1 MIKVVAS
8 IFILLSAALASPALR
23 VNVTKSKFLFIKWAN
38 FTPALHT
45 ADKDTVSTS
54 SGSKWYVF
62 ANYYGKIQS
71 GDLGVAIQ
79 YKFNDDKDYVAAAT
93 NKDGTSTDDLVTF
106 TSGVETSLKCINPDT
121 AELTTDSVSIVEN
134 AFNVYITVKCEA
146 KILSKVAEEIA
157 EDVNNVINKLTGSKA
172 ASKKE
177 VVPPAGSKVNA
188 PADLEGSKKLI
199 ASLKGSKLN
208 VPAVLKDSK
217 VNAPANLEGSKVNAP
232 ANLEGSKKLLN
243 ASKQVLNASKQAL
256 NASKQ
261 ASQKEQVIPEI
272 HESQKLRIVL

>member
-54 SGSKWYVF
+54 SASKWYVF

-79 YKFNDDKDYVAAAT
+79 YKFNDDKDYTSAAT
-93 NKDGTSTDDLVTF
+93 NKDATSTDDLLTF

-146 KILSKVAEEIA
+146 KILSKVVEEIV
-157 EDVNNVINKLTGSKA
+157 EDVNNVVNKLAG
-172 ASKKE
+172 SKKE
-177 VVPPAGSKVNA
+177 IVPPAGSKVNA
-188 PADLEGSKKLI
+188 PAGLEGSKKLI
-199 ASLKGSKLN
+199 ASLKGSKVN

-217 VNAPANLEGSKVNAP
+217 VNAPVQLEGSKVNVP

>member
-54 SGSKWYVF
+54 SASKWYVF

-79 YKFNDDKDYVAAAT
+79 YKFNDDKAYTSAAT
-93 NKDGTSTDDLVTF
+93 NKDATSTDDLVTF

-121 AELTTDSVSIVEN
+121 AELTTDRVELVEN

-146 KILSKVAEEIA
+146 KILSKVVEEIV
-157 EDVNNVINKLTGSKA
+157 EDVNNVVNKLAG
-172 ASKKE
+172 SKKE
-177 VVPPAGSKVNA
+177 IVPPAGSKVNA
-188 PADLEGSKKLI
+188 PAGLEGSKKLI
-199 ASLKGSKLN
+199 ASLKGSKVN

-217 VNAPANLEGSKVNAP
+217 VNAPVQLEGSKVNVP